1 MPQDGTYASLPYG
14 RHRLIG
20 MTSAAGHAAKRAER
34 NDTMPAEGKR
44 HMRFGKI
51 IKKTSRLAVVAGL
64 SLSFAVGGLFA
75 MPATAEAVTLSQAK
89 SQLTQISDEYDK
101 LEKELEEASD
111 KLEETKGQIE
121 QTEASIVQKQQELET
136 AQSQLS
142 SNMSVN
148 YKEGETTML
157 DVLVNAD
164 SLEDLTSGL
173 YYYNRAND
181 VKAEQIADVQ
191 QVQSELQQQ
200 QSDLKAQQEQQ
211 QQTLDETQKKVD
223 EAEKKQDEAEK
234 LVNSLEAK
242 AAAEARAA
250 MSASLREATSSSSSK
265 PVNLPSASSSAMVAV
280 GQKYIGVPYVYGG
293 NTPSTGFDCSGFV
306 RYVLNETGIGTG
318 IVGNARGTGGMIA
331 YAQSHGTW
339 RTDWSNCKPGDV
351 LFTSGGHVAIA
362 ASHGGKTILHSPR
375 PGRSVCV
382 ASTYSYYGYISVP

>member
-1 MPQDGTYASLPYG
+1 
-14 RHRLIG
+14 
-20 MTSAAGHAAKRAER
+20 
-34 NDTMPAEGKR
+34 
-44 HMRFGKI
+44 MRFGKI

-111 KLEETKGQIE
+111 KLEETKWQIE
-121 QTEASIVQKQQELET
+121 QTEASIAQKQEELET

-164 SLEDLTSGL
+164 SLEDLTSGM

-181 VKAEQIADVQ
+181 VKAEQIAEVQ
-191 QVQSELQQQ
+191 QVQGELQQQ
-200 QSDLKAQQEQQ
+200 QSDLKSQQEQQ
-211 QQTLDETQKKVD
+211 QKTLDETQKKVD
-223 EAEKKQDEAEK
+223 ETEKKQDEAEK

-242 AAAEARAA
+242 AASEARAA
-250 MSASLREATSSSSSK
+250 MSESLREATSSGSSK
-265 PVNLPSASSSAMVAV
+265 PVNLPSASSSNVVAV
-280 GQKYIGVPYVYGG
+280 AQKYIGVPYVYGG
-293 NTPSTGFDCSGFV
+293 NTPSSGFDCSGFV
-306 RYVLNETGIGTG
+306 RYVLNEAGIGTG

-351 LFTSGGHVAIA
+351 LFTSSGHVAIA
-362 ASHGGKTILHSPR
+362 ASSGGTTILHSPR

>member
-1 MPQDGTYASLPYG
+1 
-14 RHRLIG
+14 
-20 MTSAAGHAAKRAER
+20 
-34 NDTMPAEGKR
+34 MPAEGKR

-121 QTEASIVQKQQELET
+121 QTEASIAQKQQELET

-164 SLEDLTSGL
+164 SLEDLTSGM

-250 MSASLREATSSSSSK
+250 MSASLRSSTESKSTNNSSSSSINTS
-265 PVNLPSASSSAMVAV
+265 VGNSSVTEYA
-280 GQKYIGVPYVYGG
+280 KRFIGVPYIYGG
-293 NTPSTGFDCSGFV
+293 STPSGFDCSGFV
-306 RYVLNETGIGTG
+306 NYVYSAFGLK
-318 IVGNARGTGGMIA
+318 TGGRSTYSISSYLRSSGKA
-331 YAQSHGTW
+331 KYSL
-339 RTDWSNCKPGDV
+339 SELVPGDMV
-351 LFTSGGHVAIA
+351 MTSAGHVGIYLG
-362 ASHGGKTILHSPR
+362 SGMMVHSPR
-375 PGRSVCV
+375 PGRTVCIQSV
-382 ASTYSYYGYISVP
+382 YSFYLGGGL

>member
-1 MPQDGTYASLPYG
+1 
-14 RHRLIG
+14 
-20 MTSAAGHAAKRAER
+20 
-34 NDTMPAEGKR
+34 
-44 HMRFGKI
+44 MRFGKI

-121 QTEASIVQKQQELET
+121 QTEASIAQKQEELET

-164 SLEDLTSGL
+164 SLEDLTSGM

-200 QSDLKAQQEQQ
+200 QSDLKVQQEQQ
-211 QQTLDETQKKVD
+211 QQRQYQHQHLKDLLL
-223 EAEKKQDEAEK
+223 KQQQG
-234 LVNSLEAK
+234 N
-242 AAAEARAA
+242 
-250 MSASLREATSSSSSK
+250 
-265 PVNLPSASSSAMVAV
+265 
-280 GQKYIGVPYVYGG
+280 QVPE
-293 NTPSTGFDCSGFV
+293 P
-306 RYVLNETGIGTG
+306 
-318 IVGNARGTGGMIA
+318 
-331 YAQSHGTW
+331 
-339 RTDWSNCKPGDV
+339 
-351 LFTSGGHVAIA
+351 LFR
-362 ASHGGKTILHSPR
+362 L
-375 PGRSVCV
+375 
-382 ASTYSYYGYISVP
+382 

>member
-1 MPQDGTYASLPYG
+1 
-14 RHRLIG
+14 
-20 MTSAAGHAAKRAER
+20 
-34 NDTMPAEGKR
+34 
-44 HMRFGKI
+44 MRFGKI
-51 IKKTSRLAVVAGL
+51 IRKTSRLAVVAGL

-121 QTEASIVQKQQELET
+121 QTEANIAQKQQELET

-181 VKAEQIADVQ
+181 VKAEQIAEVQ
-191 QVQSELQQQ
+191 QVQGELQQQ
-200 QSDLKAQQEQQ
+200 QSDLKSQQEQQ
-211 QQTLDETQKKVD
+211 QKTLDETQKKVD

-250 MSASLREATSSSSSK
+250 MSASLREATESRNTKKTDTSSINTNVGNSSIIEYAK
-265 PVNLPSASSSAMVAV
+265 RF
-280 GQKYIGVPYVYGG
+280 IGVPYVYGG
-293 NTPSTGFDCSGFV
+293 STPSGFDCSGFV
-306 RYVLNETGIGTG
+306 NYVYKAFGLETGGRTTYSIASYLQSSGKAKYSVSELVPGDICLTSPG
-318 IVGNARGTGGMIA
+318 HAALYVGNGKII
-331 YAQSHGTW
+331 
-339 RTDWSNCKPGDV
+339 D
-351 LFTSGGHVAIA
+351 A
-362 ASHGGKTILHSPR
+362 AR
-375 PGRSVCV
+375 PG
-382 ASTYSYYGYISVP
+382 TTISVRSMYGFYMGGGL

>member
-1 MPQDGTYASLPYG
+1 
-14 RHRLIG
+14 
-20 MTSAAGHAAKRAER
+20 
-34 NDTMPAEGKR
+34 
-44 HMRFGKI
+44 MRFGKI
-51 IKKTSRLAVVAGL
+51 IRKTSRLAVVAGL

-121 QTEASIVQKQQELET
+121 QTEANIAQKQQELET

-142 SNMSVN
+142 NNMSVN
-148 YKEGETTML
+148 YKDGETTML

-181 VKAEQIADVQ
+181 IKAEQIAEVQ
-191 QVQSELQQQ
+191 QVQGELQQQ
-200 QSDLKAQQEQQ
+200 QSDLKSQQEQQ
-211 QQTLDETQKKVD
+211 QKTLDETQKKVD

-265 PVNLPSASSSAMVAV
+265 PVNLPSAGSNAVVAAAQQYL
-280 GQKYIGVPYVYGG
+280 GIPYVYGG
-293 NTPSTGFDCSGFV
+293 NTPSTGLDCSGYV
-306 RYVLNETGIGTG
+306 RWVLNQSGVGTSC
-318 IVGNARGTGGMIA
+318 VGNARGTYGMIS

-339 RTDWSNCKPGDV
+339 RTDFENMKPGDV
-351 LFTSGGHVAIA
+351 LFTSGHHVAIA
-362 ASHGGKTILHSPR
+362 AGGGSMYHSPA
-375 PGRSVCV
+375 PGRSTCY
-382 ASTYSYYGYISVP
+382 AKIYSYYGYISI

>member
-20 MTSAAGHAAKRAER
+20 TTSAAGHAAKRAER

-121 QTEASIVQKQQELET
+121 QTEASIMQKQEELET

-164 SLEDLTSGL
+164 SLEDLTSGM

-242 AAAEARAA
+242 AAAEVRAA
-250 MSASLREATSSSSSK
+250 MSASLREATSSSTKSSK
-265 PVNLPSASSSAMVAV
+265 PANLPSAGSNAVVSVAQQYL
-280 GQKYIGVPYVYGG
+280 GIPYVYGG
-293 NTPSTGFDCSGFV
+293 NTPSSGFDCSGYV
-306 RYVLNETGIGTG
+306 RWVLNQSGVGTG
-318 IVGNARGTGGMIA
+318 VVGNARSTGSMIA
-331 YAQSHGTW
+331 YARSAGTW
-339 RTDWSNCKPGDV
+339 RTDFENMKAGDV
-351 LFTSGGHVAIA
+351 LFTSSGHVTVA
-362 ASHGGKTILHSPR
+362 AGGGMMYHSPA
-375 PGRSVCV
+375 PGRVTCY
-382 ASTYSYYGYISVP
+382 ASIYSYYGYISI